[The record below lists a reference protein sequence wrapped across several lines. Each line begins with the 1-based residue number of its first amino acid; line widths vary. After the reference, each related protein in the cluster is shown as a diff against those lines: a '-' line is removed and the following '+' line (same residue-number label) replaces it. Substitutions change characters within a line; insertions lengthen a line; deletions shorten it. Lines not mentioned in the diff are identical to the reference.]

1 MLTALITPPVSWT
14 DPTGDRFVSLQF
26 LIRARSEG
34 TAEITEALRK
44 DVTHLARFA
53 DALARACPD
62 LQPRDIYWRLHFVL
76 GLIHQNRVTEL
87 ERLRS
92 VSNGQAGEEP
102 VEVQI
107 GLMVDFAEAAFRG

>member
-1 MLTALITPPVSWT
+1 M
-14 DPTGDRFVSLQF
+14 
-26 LIRARSEG
+26 
-34 TAEITEALRK
+34 
-44 DVTHLARFA
+44 
-53 DALARACPD
+53 
-62 LQPRDIYWRLHFVL
+62 L
-76 GLIHQNRVTEL
+76 GLIHQNRVTEM